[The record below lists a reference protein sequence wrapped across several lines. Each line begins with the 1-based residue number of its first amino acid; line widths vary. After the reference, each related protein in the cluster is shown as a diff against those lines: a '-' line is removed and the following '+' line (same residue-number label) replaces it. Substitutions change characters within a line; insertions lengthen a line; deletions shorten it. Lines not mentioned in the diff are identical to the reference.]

1 MGRVHPP
8 GGGHI
13 CFFFFLTNI
22 INQFVKS
29 SPQSHS
35 YVSLPEGM
43 ISKHGLV
50 GGLEHDF
57 YDFPFSWGFHHH

>member
-1 MGRVHPP
+1 M
-8 GGGHI
+8 
-13 CFFFFLTNI
+13 
-22 INQFVKS
+22 KS
-29 SPQSHS
+29 SPPSHS

-57 YDFPFSWGFHHH
+57 YDFHSVGDFIITDEVIFFRGVG

>member
-1 MGRVHPP
+1 M
-8 GGGHI
+8 
-13 CFFFFLTNI
+13 CFFVKINI